1 MKKRHKFTDQQF
13 ADAVRYLLLNKPEES
28 PISEDHEL
36 TLQELEQSFGLDPQP
51 PS

>member
-1 MKKRHKFTDQQF
+1 MQKRHKLADQPF
-13 ADAVRYLLLNKPEES
+13 ADMVKRLLLNKPGES

-36 TLQELEQSFGLDPQP
+36 TLEELEQYFGLDPQP